1 MLPSL
6 PKLWLH
12 CLHCRGGFFLSG
24 LGLLTVTM
32 PCLPRLEV
40 LGLLLL
46 LFELDLLE
54 GPLML
59 VLLLPLLELDDVAGS
74 LLLEL
79 VDLTLEDAA
88 ELGAICAGS
97 SGERLLGGES
107 PT

>member
-46 LFELDLLE
+46 LFKSDLLE

-59 VLLLPLLELDDVAGS
+59 VLLLPLLELDNVAGS